1 MILYDVN
8 IGYIIDSYYCKFTL
22 KTPPLAIVKSSR
34 GSTVTSGLSHVNAI
48 NETVDVVGHI
58 PKNMAA
64 PYVSK
69 FLKRASNS
77 ASVTV
82 KGKRIN
88 RGAGYG
94 LEIPCVYTFRG
105 DQFSLTW
112 LRNKIRKTGHALFDE
127 KL

>member
-22 KTPPLAIVKSSR
+22 KNPPLAIVKSSR
-34 GSTVTSGLSHVNAI
+34 GSTVTSGLSHVNAV

-58 PKNMAA
+58 PKNMA

-77 ASVTV
+77 DCKCYSI
-82 KGKRIN
+82 KGKTN
-88 RGAGYG
+88 KSRG
-94 LEIPCVYTFRG
+94 
-105 DQFSLTW
+105 W
-112 LRNKIRKTGHALFDE
+112 LRT
-127 KL
+127 

>member
-1 MILYDVN
+1 M
-8 IGYIIDSYYCKFTL
+8 
-22 KTPPLAIVKSSR
+22 
-34 GSTVTSGLSHVNAI
+34 
-48 NETVDVVGHI
+48 
-58 PKNMAA
+58 A

-112 LRNKIRKTGHALFDE
+112 LRNKIRKTGHALLDE

>member
-34 GSTVTSGLSHVNAI
+34 GSTVTSGLSHVNAV

-58 PKNMAA
+58 PKNMA

-77 ASVTV
+77 ASAAV

-94 LEIPCVYTFRG
+94 LVPWFQR
-105 DQFSLTW
+105 FNL
-112 LRNKIRKTGHALFDE
+112 K
-127 KL
+127 

>member
-1 MILYDVN
+1 MILFDVN
-8 IGYIIDSYYCKFTL
+8 IGYIIGSYYCKFTL
-22 KTPPLAIVKSSR
+22 KTPPLANVKSSR
-34 GSTVTSGLSHVNAI
+34 GSTETSGLSHVNAV

-58 PKNMAA
+58 PKNMA

-77 ASVTV
+77 ASATV

-112 LRNKIRKTGHALFDE
+112 LRNKIRKTGHALLDE
-127 KL
+127 RL

>member
-1 MILYDVN
+1 LGTKNRRKIRV
-8 IGYIIDSYYCKFTL
+8 
-22 KTPPLAIVKSSR
+22 KTGTRKKKDLDAVAIVKSSR
-34 GSTVTSGLSHVNAI
+34 GSTETSGLSHANAV

-58 PKNMAA
+58 PKNMA

-112 LRNKIRKTGHALFDE
+112 LRNKIRKTGHALLDE

>member
-8 IGYIIDSYYCKFTL
+8 IGYIIDSYYCKFTP
-22 KTPPLAIVKSSR
+22 KNPPLAIVKSSR
-34 GSTVTSGLSHVNAI
+34 GSTVTSGLSHVNAV

-58 PKNMAA
+58 PKNVA

-94 LEIPCVYTFRG
+94 LEIPCVRG

-112 LRNKIRKTGHALFDE
+112 LRNKIRKTGHALLDE

>member
-1 MILYDVN
+1 MDTCINVESY
-8 IGYIIDSYYCKFTL
+8 IRGYHEYVDIWEPKIDEKYEL
-22 KTPPLAIVKSSR
+22 KREPETKKYLDAVAIVKSSR
-34 GSTVTSGLSHVNAI
+34 GSTETSGLSHVNAV

-58 PKNMAA
+58 PKNMA

-94 LEIPCVYTFRG
+94 LEIPCV
-105 DQFSLTW
+105 
-112 LRNKIRKTGHALFDE
+112 
-127 KL
+127 

>member
-1 MILYDVN
+1 
-8 IGYIIDSYYCKFTL
+8 
-22 KTPPLAIVKSSR
+22 LAIVKSSR
-34 GSTVTSGLSHVNAI
+34 GSTVTSGLSNVNAV

-58 PKNMAA
+58 PKNMA

-112 LRNKIRKTGHALFDE
+112 LRNKIRKTGHALLDE

>member
-22 KTPPLAIVKSSR
+22 KTPPLAIVKSLR
-34 GSTVTSGLSHVNAI
+34 GSTVTSGLFHVNAI
-48 NETVDVVGHI
+48 NETVDVVRHI
-58 PKNMAA
+58 PKNMA
-64 PYVSK
+64 PYV
-69 FLKRASNS
+69 
-77 ASVTV
+77 
-82 KGKRIN
+82 IN

-112 LRNKIRKTGHALFDE
+112 LRNKIRKTGHALLDE